1 MTPQQFSQKL
11 KKQQDELKRYIERD
25 AFIFSGLKAHKQ
37 LSQAL
42 SLLKDDKGAIRPY
55 HQFEQEIVKLNNSY
69 NKLYLEAEY
78 EFAVHSA
85 QSAARWD
92 GLSNDT
98 DRYWLQYRTAQD
110 ERVREDHAALAGTTL
125 PKDDPFWDSYYPPNG
140 WRCRC
145 VAVEVLARDNK
156 LSDSKKAIEKG
167 EVSTTQIGKNGK
179 N

>member
-11 KKQQDELKRYIERD
+11 KQQQAELKRYIERD

-42 SLLKDDKGAIRPY
+42 SLLKDDKGAIMPY
-55 HQFEQEIVKLNNSY
+55 YQFEQEIVKLNNTY

-85 QSAARWD
+85 QSADRW
-92 GLSNDT
+92 SNLQEDT

-110 ERVREDHAALAGTTL
+110 DRVREDHAELAGTTL
-125 PKDDPFWDSYYPPNG
+125 PKSDPFWES
-140 WRCRC
+140 
-145 VAVEVLARDNK
+145 
-156 LSDSKKAIEKG
+156 
-167 EVSTTQIGKNGK
+167 
-179 N
+179 